1 LAKILVLD
9 GHSAAALAVTRSAGR
24 AGHWVAVG
32 ANRGIFA
39 GAKLSRFCQASFDYP
54 VSTEEADAFVESVLE
69 FVRCHAIELTV
80 PIADWTLGPL
90 STQRGRFSDVC
101 RLALPP
107 HNSLEAASDKYHT
120 VQLAQSLGIE
130 VPRTWL
136 IESLP
141 DLAVPQK
148 LSFPVVVKDRFS
160 VRWSDRNAV
169 FGSVAYAHSQGELE
183 NKVTERLQAAGDV
196 LAQEFVAGVGI
207 GFSCLVIA
215 GKVYLPFQWQRIR
228 EVDPRGSGSSARK
241 SIPLDESLVSLS
253 SRLIVEI
260 GFEGIAMVEYKKTSD
275 GRLVLM
281 EINGRPWGSIG
292 LPIACGI
299 DYPRHL
305 IDWYLLGTL
314 PPQSI
319 PYKEN
324 TICRRLVGE
333 LAHLSN
339 LRAGKPANWPVPY
352 PNFWRSFFA
361 ISLPWAPGM
370 CYDDVWLSDLRP
382 GIAGVG
388 NWIGSR
394 LKGKLGH

>member
-1 LAKILVLD
+1 MPDVELA
-9 GHSAAALAVTRSAGR
+9 RQ
-24 AGHWVAVG
+24 
-32 ANRGIFA
+32 F
-39 GAKLSRFCQASFDYP
+39 
-54 VSTEEADAFVESVLE
+54 
-69 FVRCHAIELTV
+69 
-80 PIADWTLGPL
+80 
-90 STQRGRFSDVC
+90 
-101 RLALPP
+101 
-107 HNSLEAASDKYHT
+107 
-120 VQLAQSLGIE
+120 
-130 VPRTWL
+130 
-136 IESLP
+136 
-141 DLAVPQK
+141 
-148 LSFPVVVKDRFS
+148 SFPVVVKDRFS
-160 VRWSDRNAV
+160 VRWTGKGAV
-169 FGSVAYAHSQGELE
+169 FGSVTYTYSKSELGDR
-183 NKVTERLQAAGDV
+183 VTERLRAAGDV

-241 SIPLDESLVSLS
+241 SIPLDESLVSVS

-260 GFEGIAMVEYKKTSD
+260 GFEGMVMVEYKKTSD

-305 IDWYLLGTL
+305 IDWYLLHSS
-314 PPQSI
+314 PPQRI
-319 PYKEN
+319 LYREN
-324 TICRRLVGE
+324 AICRRLVGE

-339 LRAGKPANWPVPY
+339 LRAGKPVNWPLPY

-382 GIAGVG
+382 GIAGLS